1 MAILLTKNTRVIIQG
16 ITGHHGSIH
25 ARLMREYG
33 TRIAAGV
40 TPGKSGEHAD
50 GIPVYGMVREALK
63 RHRAQWSILFVPP
76 AHAKDAAIEALRAG
90 LNIIIITEH
99 VPVHDAIDIHAQARR
114 NRRIVIGPNCPG
126 LVVPG
131 VCKIGIMPNNIFLP
145 GDVGV
150 VSRSG
155 TLTYEIV
162 HTLTKKNIGQSA
174 VIGCGG
180 DPVPGMD
187 FIDALRLF
195 EKDKKT
201 KRIVL
206 IGEIG
211 GDFEERAAAFIRRY
225 VHKPVVAY
233 IAGRTAPKNKRM
245 GHAGAIISGET
256 GMAETKIKALKDAGV
271 RIARLPSDVTRLL

>member
-1 MAILLTKNTRVIIQG
+1 MAILLNKDTHVIIQG

-25 ARLMREYG
+25 ARLMQEYG
-33 TRIAAGV
+33 TRIVAGV
-40 TPGKSGEHAD
+40 TPGRKGQEVD
-50 GIPVYGMVREALK
+50 GIPVYDTVRQALQ
-63 RHRAQWSILFVPP
+63 RHRVQWSVIFVPS

-90 LNIIIITEH
+90 LHLVIITEH
-99 VPVHDAIDIHAQARR
+99 VPVHDAIDIHSEARR
-114 NRRIVIGPNCPG
+114 HRRIVIGPNCPG

-131 VCKIGIMPNNIFLP
+131 ICKIGIMPNDIFLP

-162 HTLTKKNIGQSA
+162 HTLTKKGIGQSA

-187 FIDALRLF
+187 FIDVLRLF

-211 GDFEERAAAFIRRY
+211 GNFEERAAKHIRRC
-225 VHKPVVAY
+225 VSKPVVAY
-233 IAGRTAPKNKRM
+233 IAGRCAPKDKRM
-245 GHAGAIISGET
+245 GHAGAIISGEAGT
-256 GMAETKIKALKDAGV
+256 AETKIRALKDAGV
-271 RIARLPSDVTRLL
+271 KIARLPSDVVRLL